1 MKRKLKVLVLFDG
14 TSPTTV
20 DQDFSDELKTKEWKT
35 EADVMNALG
44 ALGHTPEHLA
54 IYDNVD
60 LLRQKLELCAPDVLF
75 NLVEQFRNK
84 SEFDQNIVSFFEMQ
98 GLPFTGCGS
107 TGLTLCKHKGISK
120 KILHYHGIHVPHF
133 VVIPRGQ
140 RVARP
145 KQLRFPILVKPVKEE
160 ASYGI
165 SQASFVDTDEQFRER
180 VAFVHEKYNSD
191 AIAEEYIDGR
201 ELYVSLMGSVRL
213 TVLPVRELVFSEV
226 PPNEPKIATFKAK
239 WDEEYR
245 KRWGLEN
252 QFAEDLDAELVSEIQ
267 ETCKRIY
274 RLLTIDGYARID
286 LRLTDANEVYFIEA
300 NPNPHLASDEDFAL
314 SADKAGLPYPQ
325 LIDRIIRLGMKT
337 VRGCSS
343 GSQFQTLNSHST
355 FLSLS
360 G

>member
-1 MKRKLKVLVLFDG
+1 MQNLRCSRGIPRLRFAPLGMTDVKKKLKVLVLFDG
-14 TSPTTV
+14 TSRTTV
-20 DQDFSDELKTKEWKT
+20 DQDFSNELKTKEWKT

-54 IYDNVD
+54 IYDDVD
-60 LLRQKLELCAPDVLF
+60 LLRQKLETFAPDILF

-120 KILHYHGIHVPHF
+120 KILHYHGIHVPNF

-140 RVARP
+140 RSP
-145 KQLRFPILVKPVKEE
+145 KQAKFPLVIKPVKEE

-165 SQASFVDTDEQFRER
+165 SRASFVGTDEQFRER
-180 VAFVHEKYNSD
+180 VTFIHEKYNSD

-201 ELYVSLMGSVRL
+201 ELYVSLMGNVRL
-213 TVLPVRELVFSEV
+213 TVFPIREMVFREV
-226 PPNEPKIATFKAK
+226 PPDEPKIATYKAK

-252 QFAEDLDAELVSEIQ
+252 HFAEDIDPALVTNIQ
-267 ETCKRIY
+267 NKCKEIY

-286 LRLTDANEVYFIEA
+286 LRLTPENKLYFIEA
-300 NPNPHLASDEDFAL
+300 NPNPILADDEDFAL
-314 SADKAGLPYPQ
+314 AARKAGLSYLQ
-325 LIDRIIRLGMKT
+325 LVERIVRQGIKT
-337 VRGCSS
+337 VRD
-343 GSQFQTLNSHST
+343 
-355 FLSLS
+355 
-360 G
+360 